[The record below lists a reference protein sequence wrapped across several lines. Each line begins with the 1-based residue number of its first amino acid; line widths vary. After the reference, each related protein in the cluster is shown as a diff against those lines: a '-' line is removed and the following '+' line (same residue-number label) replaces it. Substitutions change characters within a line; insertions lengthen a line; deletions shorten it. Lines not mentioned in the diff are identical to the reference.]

1 MCTDLGAAN
10 HYNIEHLQS
19 PKIWAHAEAA
29 ELFYVG
35 GYHLTVSPEAALAL
49 GAEAAKRNVPFVF
62 GMGAPFI
69 AYAFQDALDKV
80 WEYTDYTF
88 GNETEA
94 TAWAEVHGLETKTTS
109 ADDIKAIAKA
119 MALYSKKNE
128 KRARTCVITQGTEPT
143 VVAVADG
150 KGGVEVKEFPVHVI
164 AKSEIV
170 DTTGAGDA
178 FAGGFL
184 AGLVEGKGLDVCVDM
199 GMWLAAKGLRELG
212 PRYVRF
218 LVYRCVVV
226 LWCCDVLY
234 GNLARRAR
242 HPIRKRQSKHKE
254 TNPKH
259 VKLDSLLSLFSAQE
273 NKAYILTTQ
282 LTHNFQLPLPKT
294 ILPTHF
300 LLHLSSDLNCLQHP
314 CPSTLLRPRFH
325 PQTKKGYLHFQGVP
339 ARP

>member
-10 HYNIEHLQS
+10 HYSIEHLKS
-19 PKIWAHAEAA
+19 SKIWAHAEAA

-69 AYAFQDALDKV
+69 AYAFKEPLDKV

-109 ADDIKAIAKA
+109 ASDIKAIAKA

-143 VVAVADG
+143 IVAVADG
-150 KGGVEVKEFPVHVI
+150 KGGVEIKEFPVHAI

-184 AGLVEGKGLDVCVDM
+184 AGLVEGKKLDVCVDM
-199 GMWLAAKGLRELG
+199 GMWLAAKGLAELG
-212 PRYVRF
+212 PRYVKRSRF
-218 LVYRCVVV
+218 IFGCESCGATKRRDIRHAVEHE
-226 LWCCDVLY
+226 
-234 GNLARRAR
+234 ART
-242 HPIRKRQSKHKE
+242 KRQKRQPSSPNIVLPTLLAKRDKHTSPIILLTIRLLATPSPSNP
-254 TNPKH
+254 TNQLPPPPKH
-259 VKLDSLLSLFSAQE
+259 RPPCSS
-273 NKAYILTTQ
+273 
-282 LTHNFQLPLPKT
+282 TH
-294 ILPTHF
+294 I
-300 LLHLSSDLNCLQHP
+300 DLN
-314 CPSTLLRPRFH
+314 SH
-325 PQTKKGYLHFQGVP
+325 PQTKRIFAFPGVS
-339 ARP
+339 AT

>member
-1 MCTDLGAAN
+1 MGAAN
-10 HYNIEHLQS
+10 HYSIEHLKS
-19 PKIWAHAEAA
+19 DKIWAHAEAA
-29 ELFYVG
+29 ECFYVG

-69 AYAFQDALDKV
+69 AYAFKEPLDKV
-80 WEYTDYTF
+80 WEYADYTF

-109 ADDIKAIAKA
+109 ASDIKAIAKA

-164 AKSEIV
+164 GKSEIV

-184 AGLVEGKGLDVCVDM
+184 AGLVEGKELKVCVDM

-212 PRYVRF
+212 PRYVILFF
-218 LVYRCVVV
+218 LSCCV
-226 LWCCDVLY
+226 WCDMLS
-234 GNLARRAR
+234 GFESGQGFEKRHWRAR
-242 HPIRKRQSKHKE
+242 VSSH
-254 TNPKH
+254 
-259 VKLDSLLSLFSAQE
+259 
-273 NKAYILTTQ
+273 TTQ
-282 LTHNFQLPLPKT
+282 NGHDEQSEIHRARTLIF
-294 ILPTHF
+294 F
-300 LLHLSSDLNCLQHP
+300 LLYVCKKQVHLVSS
-314 CPSTLLRPRFH
+314 S
-325 PQTKKGYLHFQGVP
+325 
-339 ARP
+339 